1 MRFKLLSV
9 ILSSLILGAC
19 VSSTENNGVVVSKP
33 VVVES
38 TRNFKWDTKESFA
51 LNVSRMGNPADLGLG
66 LVDVNDPASYEID
79 RDSNSMFS
87 FASGFFAGG
96 ILGGLG
102 ALSMDSEIEK
112 NRSWS
117 PYFVGF
123 IDESKIDLT
132 SPSSGTQMGNILND
146 VFTNVSPNSLQ
157 NSAYLGAYPL
167 KIYTKDTMTMLVF
180 RGAICKKAAEFN
192 KKPNV
197 EATNEWDYITSES
210 IFAGDF
216 SSLPN
221 NACSL
226 TLTTKVTGNYNGK
239 LIVTHEI
246 LNTSTDVYLAS
257 TLANELNTP
266 LVFPDIYKY
275 KSSND
280 GKIYY
285 HKLGTP
291 KVFYNGKMYLFDRA
305 EISKPIL

>member
-1 MRFKLLSV
+1 
-9 ILSSLILGAC
+9 
-19 VSSTENNGVVVSKP
+19 
-33 VVVES
+33 
-38 TRNFKWDTKESFA
+38 
-51 LNVSRMGNPADLGLG
+51 MGNPADLGLG

-146 VFTNVSPNSLQ
+146 IFTNVSPNSLQ

-180 RGAICKKAAEFN
+180 RGAICKQGAKFN
-192 KKPNV
+192 NNLETP
-197 EATNEWDYITSES
+197 ATNARDYVKYES
-210 IFAGDF
+210 IYGGDF
-216 SSLPN
+216 SSVPN
-221 NACSL
+221 DACSL
-226 TLTTKVTGNYNGK
+226 TLTTKVTGKYNKK

-246 LNTSTDVYLAS
+246 LNRNTSVYLAS
-257 TLANELNTP
+257 TLAEELSMA
-266 LVFPDIYKY
+266 LIFPDMYKY
-275 KSSND
+275 KNTND

-291 KVFYNGKMYLFDRA
+291 KAFYNGKMYLFDRA